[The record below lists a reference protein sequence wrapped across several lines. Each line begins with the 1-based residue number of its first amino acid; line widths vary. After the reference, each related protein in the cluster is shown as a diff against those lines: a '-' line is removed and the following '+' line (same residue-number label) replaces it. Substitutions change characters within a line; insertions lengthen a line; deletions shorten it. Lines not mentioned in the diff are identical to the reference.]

1 MIVKC
6 FIIEGDPLT
15 VKILRSYIAKTP
27 FLSFSGLA
35 RSFQDFSNY
44 EEVHDILL
52 VSAELDC
59 LKDEELIEL
68 KKSSSILIL
77 MSKTIDILDYSIT
90 SDHINRFFGLLKKP
104 VDYESFLKEIER
116 VIP

>member
-1 MIVKC
+1 MIIKC
-6 FIIEGDPLT
+6 FIIERDPLT

-44 EEVHDILL
+44 EEVHDILFFN
-52 VSAELDC
+52 AELDC
-59 LKDEELIEL
+59 LKDEELIKL

-77 MSKTIDILDYSIT
+77 MSKTIEVDYRRT
-90 SDHINRFFGLLKKP
+90 SDHIKRFFGLLKKP
-104 VDYESFLKEIER
+104 VEYESFLKEIER